1 MHQPTSGGMTMRES
15 RIRIAALCLILVAP
29 GGATLAQRA
38 QGPVGPC
45 GQIVTACQQAGFTQG
60 GGRTGDGIQVDCVR
74 PIMLGTD
81 QPRRA
86 TKPLPQI
93 DPQIVAACK
102 ARNPDFGQRN
112 APPADA
118 AAPIPPL
125 AGSQPTATAPPPA
138 VPAGAKRPN
147 IVFVLTD
154 DLATNLVQYM
164 PNVRKMQQDGVTFAN
179 YFVTDSL
186 CCPSRSSI
194 FTGRY
199 PHNTGIYRNVGA
211 DGGYQ
216 AFVNRGHERVT
227 FATALA
233 AAGYHTAMLGKYLN
247 GYQPQRNPAAPGW
260 SEWDV
265 AGNGYRGFGYDL
277 NQNGKIVHYANRP
290 DDYMTD
296 VLAAAAVNFIKQQT
310 PDKTFMIE
318 IATFA
323 PHAPYTPAP
332 RDADAFGGL
341 HAPRTAAFNA
351 APDPAAP
358 KWLAARPP
366 VSEID
371 VAMIDNDFRK
381 RAQSVQAVDA
391 MIGKLQQAVAA
402 IGAADNTYF
411 VFSSDNGYHMG
422 EHRLMPGKMTAYDTD
437 IHVPLIVTGPGV
449 PAGRTVDEIV
459 QNIDLCPTFTELGFA
474 MAPANVD
481 GRSLAPLMRGDKV
494 EGWRTAALVEHR
506 GPIRNLA
513 DPDLPDLRYAPRI
526 AEAVRRGGNPT
537 TYEAIRSATALYVE
551 YADGEKEYHDLVAD
565 PDELRNTYASLP
577 DDRKA
582 ALHAA
587 LDAVQTCRGAA
598 GCQAAEHVERTAQ
611 RN

>member
-1 MHQPTSGGMTMRES
+1 
-15 RIRIAALCLILVAP
+15 
-29 GGATLAQRA
+29 
-38 QGPVGPC
+38 
-45 GQIVTACQQAGFTQG
+45 
-60 GGRTGDGIQVDCVR
+60 
-74 PIMLGTD
+74 
-81 QPRRA
+81 
-86 TKPLPQI
+86 
-93 DPQIVAACK
+93 
-102 ARNPDFGQRN
+102 
-112 APPADA
+112 
-118 AAPIPPL
+118 
-125 AGSQPTATAPPPA
+125 
-138 VPAGAKRPN
+138 
-147 IVFVLTD
+147 LT
-154 DLATNLVQYM
+154 
-164 PNVRKMQQDGVTFAN
+164 
-179 YFVTDSL
+179 
-186 CCPSRSSI
+186 
-194 FTGRY
+194 
-199 PHNTGIYRNVGA
+199 
-211 DGGYQ
+211 
-216 AFVNRGHERVT
+216 
-227 FATALA
+227 

-277 NQNGKIVHYANRP
+277 NRNGKIAHYANRP

-296 VLAAAAVNFIKQQT
+296 VLSAAAVNFIKQQT
-310 PDKTFMIE
+310 PDTPFMIE

-332 RDADAFGGL
+332 RDADAFPGL
-341 HAPRTAAFNA
+341 HAPRAAAFNA

-358 KWLAARPP
+358 KWLTGHPP
-366 VSEID
+366 LSEID

-391 MIGKLQQAVAA
+391 MIGALQQAVEA

-459 QNIDLCPTFTELGFA
+459 QNIDLCPTFTDLGFA
-474 MAPANVD
+474 AAPPSVD
-481 GRSLAPLMRGDKV
+481 GRSLAPLLRGDKV
-494 EGWRTAALVEHR
+494 EEWRTVALVEHR

-513 DPDLPDLRYAPRI
+513 DPDLPDLRYAPRT
-526 AEAVRRGGNPT
+526 AS
-537 TYEAIRSATALYVE
+537 AIRSATALYVE

-587 LDAVQTCRGAA
+587 LDAVQTCRAAA
-598 GCQAAEHVERTAQ
+598 GCQAAEHVERTAL